1 VSTLADT
8 VAARYRGATTR
19 GFVRGKLK
27 RDPVV
32 PALLALPPLGDVLDL
47 GCGRGQLGLALVL
60 TGRAR
65 SIIGLDLDAAK
76 IARASAAAQGLP
88 ARFAVADLA
97 TASLPPCD
105 TALLIDALVQMHP
118 PAQAALLARIVA
130 DAPAR
135 IVIRAFDP
143 DRGWRSALGLTID
156 RLRRR
161 LGGDLGLAGTVA
173 PQPIATLRAPLEAAG
188 YAVSVTPCWAGTPLP
203 NVLLLAQRT

>member
-1 VSTLADT
+1 MSTLADT

-65 SIIGLDLDAAK
+65 SITGLDLDAAK

>member
-47 GCGRGQLGLALVL
+47 GCGRGQLCLALVL

-130 DAPAR
+130 GAPAR

>member
-1 VSTLADT
+1 MSTLADT